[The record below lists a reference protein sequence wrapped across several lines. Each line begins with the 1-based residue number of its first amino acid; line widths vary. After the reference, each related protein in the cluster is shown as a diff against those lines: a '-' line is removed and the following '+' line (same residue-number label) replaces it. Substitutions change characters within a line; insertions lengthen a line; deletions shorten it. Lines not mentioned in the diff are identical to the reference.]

1 MVGYASSPVRTIGA
15 YARRRGNQ
23 RCHQELL
30 NLNLAPEPHSL
41 GIVVCLA
48 NTRYDNPWGSTM
60 RKVLCLLLVIIFS
73 TVAFSAAGD
82 KEAYRKEL
90 EKKVKIVMNPDHVED
105 CELIN
110 LVEAKSRATL
120 FTGYVKN
127 QRAYVK
133 LREKALEMGGN
144 TVLLFET
151 KNNFSRT
158 RLQGE
163 AYLCPTTNKELTKE
177 KPEGE

>member
-1 MVGYASSPVRTIGA
+1 
-15 YARRRGNQ
+15 
-23 RCHQELL
+23 
-30 NLNLAPEPHSL
+30 
-41 GIVVCLA
+41 
-48 NTRYDNPWGSTM
+48 M
-60 RKVLCLLLVIIFS
+60 RKVLCLLIVIIIS
-73 TVAFSAAGD
+73 TVVYSAAGD

-163 AYLCPTTNKELTKE
+163 AYLCPIEDEQKPPEE
-177 KPEGE
+177 KPTEADLSG